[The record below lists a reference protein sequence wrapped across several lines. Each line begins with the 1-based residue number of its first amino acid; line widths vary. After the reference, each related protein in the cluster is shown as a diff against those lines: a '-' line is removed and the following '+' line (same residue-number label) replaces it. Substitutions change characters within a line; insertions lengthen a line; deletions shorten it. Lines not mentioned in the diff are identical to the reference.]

1 MIFEGHYI
9 LGEAC
14 HLCYSAAPSRL
25 SSSVTCRGDQG
36 VYTLRKKQK
45 MDRTDDGKI
54 SRQFDVG
61 QGGI

>member
-1 MIFEGHYI
+1 MILKGRYM

-14 HLCYSAAPSRL
+14 HLCYSAAPSR
-25 SSSVTCRGDQG
+25 SSSPVTFRGDQG
-36 VYTLRKKQK
+36 VYTLRKTKI
-45 MDRTDDGKI
+45 DRTYDGKI